1 MVWPSKL
8 SCFAYLIKNVSVRV
22 NCQLSPWEEW
32 SACSV
37 SCGGGNRTRVK
48 TVVHEAEFGV
58 EESLPEREKVEQ
70 CSNVQCCVPG
80 VVAVTVYSFT

>member
-1 MVWPSKL
+1 M
-8 SCFAYLIKNVSVRV
+8 IKNVSVRV

-48 TVVHEAEFGV
+48 TVVQEAEFGGEECLSERQEV
-58 EESLPEREKVEQ
+58 EHSNATFNVVFQVELL
-70 CSNVQCCVPG
+70 
-80 VVAVTVYSFT
+80 